1 MSMMQY
7 DASTIGNHDFDN
19 GGRPTHNY
27 RMLNLSFYLP
37 TTILYVMDGQ
47 VKPYKFSIKTV

>member
-19 GGRPTHNY
+19 GVDGLRAQMHHANLNFFRPIMILKNHGY
-27 RMLNLSFYLP
+27 GWICK
-37 TTILYVMDGQ
+37 TIQ
-47 VKPYKFSIKTV
+47 NF